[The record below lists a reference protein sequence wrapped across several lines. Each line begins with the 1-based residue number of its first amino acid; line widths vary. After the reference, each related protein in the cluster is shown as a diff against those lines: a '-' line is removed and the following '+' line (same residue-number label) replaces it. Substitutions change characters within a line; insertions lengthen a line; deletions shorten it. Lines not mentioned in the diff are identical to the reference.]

1 MNEELAIKLLGVPKG
16 YSKDDIKSAYRKKS
30 KIYHPDSP
38 TGDEDLFKLLLEAKE
53 LLDKKLDLKGSNSN
67 SNIHSRR
74 RSDNKDIHKKK
85 GTSREV
91 AYKAHKTVFNFVKNP
106 KYT

>member
-1 MNEELAIKLLGVPKG
+1 MNEELAIKLLGVSKG
-16 YSKDDIKSAYRKKS
+16 YSKEDIKSAYRKKS

-53 LLDKKLDLKGSNSN
+53 LLEKSLDLNRRNPNSDISN
-67 SNIHSRR
+67 RR
-74 RSDNKDIHKKK
+74 RSERRDIHKKK

-91 AYKAHKTVFNFVKNP
+91 AYKAHKTIFNFVKNP

>member
-53 LLDKKLDLKGSNSN
+53 LLDKKLDLKESNTN
-67 SNIHSRR
+67 SNIRSRK
-74 RSDNKDIHKKK
+74 RSQNTDIHKKR